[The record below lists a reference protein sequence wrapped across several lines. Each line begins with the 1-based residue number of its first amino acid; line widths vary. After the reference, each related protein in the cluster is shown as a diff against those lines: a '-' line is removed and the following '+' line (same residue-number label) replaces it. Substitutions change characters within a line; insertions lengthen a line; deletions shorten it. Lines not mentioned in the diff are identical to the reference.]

1 MGEAVERGV
10 ASRIA
15 RAETPPRSA
24 AQFAA
29 VSTGQQIAAQA
40 LAAYF
45 RDVPRPPFRLVTL
58 GRLALF
64 DADGAEEPSLGTRR
78 RKLALL
84 AVLALARRPIS
95 RDTLIGMFWPDQP
108 EERARHSLSDALS
121 HLRRVLGPEAIA
133 AHRTEIALAD
143 DVALTADAREL
154 LLAVAAGRM
163 ADAVAHW
170 QGAFLT
176 DVHVPGS
183 PAFAHW
189 ADGVR
194 AHIEDAALRAT
205 STECERLAGTG
216 DHLARSV
223 LAERW
228 IDAAPLS
235 VAAATHWLES
245 LAADGTAEAAARA
258 LDAHARLVRRL
269 AKEFD
274 TVPDAAVQG
283 IAESLR
289 ARVAS
294 APALRVASAAPA
306 EKTASAVSSATT
318 AADAAATPPASA
330 GVSAPLASTLH
341 RSRLG
346 GRIVVAV
353 AGLAAL
359 LLIAL
364 EVRDRARDRA
374 RDGAG
379 ARTAPDLLLVGDF
392 ETGGLDS
399 VVAVVL
405 AEAVRMGVNDLP
417 ATSVVDAVDVRR
429 AVAGLGAPA
438 GAPIDSVLAHR
449 VAIATHATGVV
460 TGGIRVTPAGMLLDA
475 ALSVP
480 GGDVIATARAIAR
493 DSSELLAAA
502 ATLVRQLARRTDA
515 TRVAGQ
521 GEAEGLRFASD
532 NLDALHRYAE
542 AVRLLDRGGDRV
554 RAYAL
559 LEEAVALD
567 TTFSL
572 ALRRLALIDYRSED
586 TRDRFVLNMTRAY
599 RHADRLP
606 PADRELTVGTYH
618 MLVSGDHAKAATA
631 FRARLALRP
640 RDRASW
646 HNLGMTYQ
654 YVGDERRAADAYERS
669 LAVDS
674 TTSTTWANLIDAQV
688 ALGDTAAAWRA
699 VERMARALPGHGG
712 VYLRSGM
719 VSAASGA
726 FARADSYYV
735 ALLRTTP
742 DDVQQQA
749 TVNALRASLAWSSG
763 NAILGDSLRRAAI
776 TADRARGAA
785 LPALRGAL
793 EYAAAALWNRRD
805 RTLARD
811 RLRAALAA
819 SPLAALPSLDRPWLE
834 LVPLQALTGDVVG
847 ARASFAAWT
856 RDVPAAQRRQDEGSA
871 QLARG
876 AIAMAERRFGDAVN
890 AYRAAP
896 GPLCPVCGLAE
907 LSIAFD
913 SAGQT
918 DSARVVAV
926 RYLATPSIRRVDA
939 TDGLHRVR
947 MAERARR

>member
-1 MGEAVERGV
+1 MAERRD
-10 ASRIA
+10 ASRCA
-15 RAETPPRSA
+15 RDETPPRSA
-24 AQFAA
+24 AELVA

-40 LAAYF
+40 LATYL

-84 AVLALARRPIS
+84 VVLALARRPVA

-121 HLRRVLGPEAIA
+121 HLRRVLGAEAIT
-133 AHRTEIALAD
+133 AHRSEIALAD
-143 DVALTADAREL
+143 DVALTVDAREL
-154 LLAVAAGRM
+154 LVDVAAGRM
-163 ADAVAHW
+163 PSAVAQW

-194 AHIEDAALRAT
+194 ARVEEAALRAV
-205 STECERLAGTG
+205 SAECVRLANVG
-216 DHLARSV
+216 DQEARGA

-228 IDAAPLS
+228 VDAAPLS
-235 VAAATHWLES
+235 VAAATHWLEALS
-245 LAADGTAEAAARA
+245 ADGTAESAARA
-258 LDAHARLVRRL
+258 LDAHARLTRRL

-274 TVPDAAVQG
+274 AVPDAEVQG

-294 APALRVASAAPA
+294 APPVPVDDRVVASSPSHTISETDGAPM
-306 EKTASAVSSATT
+306 TAGI
-318 AADAAATPPASA
+318 DAAQAPPART
-330 GVSAPLASTLH
+330 VR
-341 RSRLG
+341 RSRMS
-346 GRIVVAV
+346 GRIVLAV
-353 AGLAAL
+353 AALAAL
-359 LLIAL
+359 LMIAVQ
-364 EVRDRARDRA
+364 VRDRRRDA
-374 RDGAG
+374 DT
-379 ARTAPDLLLVGDF
+379 RTQAPELLLVSDF

-399 VVAVVL
+399 VVAVVV
-405 AEAVRMGVNDLP
+405 AEAVRMGVDDLP
-417 ATSVVDAVDVRR
+417 ATSVVDAVEVRR

-438 GAPIDSVLAHR
+438 DAPIDSVLAHR
-449 VAIATHATGVV
+449 VAMATRATGVV

-493 DSSELLAAA
+493 DSSELLSAA
-502 ATLVRQLARRTDA
+502 ATLVRQLARSADA
-515 TRVAGQ
+515 TRVAPSGD
-521 GEAEGLRFASD
+521 AEGLRFASD
-532 NLDALHRYAE
+532 NLDAVHRYAE
-542 AVRLLDRGGDRV
+542 AVRLLDRGGDRA
-554 RAYAL
+554 RGYAL

-586 TRDRFVLNMTRAY
+586 TRDRFVLNMTRAFRY
-599 RHADRLP
+599 ADRLP
-606 PADRELTVGTYH
+606 PADRDLTVGTYH
-618 MLVSGDHAKAATA
+618 MLVSGDHAKAANA

-669 LAVDS
+669 LAIDS
-674 TTSTTWANLIDAQV
+674 TYSTTWANLIDARV
-688 ALGDTAAAWRA
+688 AIGDTTAAWRA
-699 VERMARALPGHGG
+699 VERMAHALPGHGG
-712 VYLRSGM
+712 MYLRSGM
-719 VSAASGA
+719 VAAATGA
-726 FARADSYYV
+726 LARADSQYL

-742 DDVQQQA
+742 DDLQQQA
-749 TVNALRASLAWSSG
+749 TVNALRASLAWASG
-763 NAILGDSLRRAAI
+763 NISLGDSLRRAAI
-776 TADRARGAA
+776 AADRARSAE

-793 EYAAAALWNRRD
+793 EFASAALWNRRD
-805 RTLARD
+805 RALARE

-819 SPLAALPSLDRPWLE
+819 SPLQTLPPLDRPWLE
-834 LVPLQALTGDVVG
+834 LVSLQALTGDVAA
-847 ARASFAAWT
+847 ARASLATWT
-856 RDVPAAQRRQDEGSA
+856 REVPAAQRRQDEGSA

-876 AIAMAERRFGDAVN
+876 AIAMAERRFADAVS

-896 GPLCPVCGLAE
+896 GPLCPVCGIAE

-913 SAGQT
+913 SAALP
-918 DSARVVAV
+918 DSARVAAA
-926 RYLATPSIRRVDA
+926 RYLTTPSIRRVDA
-939 TDGLHRVR
+939 TDGMHRVR
-947 MAERARR
+947 MVERAKRQ